1 MSIVTAQVG
10 VGTIPVILTNVPPG
24 PCQVI
29 VTVSGSI
36 GTNTVFLGTST
47 AVTTTSGSH
56 IISGVPWVFQN
67 YATSRPATLY
77 AVTNSSASIGG
88 TVGVGVAVVT
98 PE

>member
-1 MSIVTAQVG
+1 MAIITNQVN
-10 VGTIPVILTNVPPG
+10 VGTSATLLANVPPG

-29 VTVSGSI
+29 LTVSGSI
-36 GTNTVFLGTST
+36 GTNTIFLGTST
-47 AVTTTSGSH
+47 AVTTLSGSH

-77 AVTNSSASIGG
+77 AVTSTAVVVGG
-88 TVGVGVAVVT
+88 TVGVGVALVT